1 MSFFQR
7 LLVVIAAA
15 ALLLSVMMIFSYDI
29 IKIDWVSFME
39 IQPSFGPMK
48 HPLPVAA
55 RSIPIEGAA
64 YIPGQGA
71 PNNPVKSDAS
81 SVERG
86 RLLYSVTC
94 IQCHG
99 PLADGNGIVGGALLF
114 PPANLTSAA
123 VQNKPDGA
131 LFLTISNGIQ
141 GTGGQIHM
149 PALNENLTV
158 RDRWD
163 VVNYLRTLKPAPGAT
178 TAPGNT
184 SSPATAGTAAPGST
198 PAPAAASPAA
208 LTATATP

>member
-1 MSFFQR
+1 MSTFQR
-7 LLVVIAAA
+7 LLVVIAV
-15 ALLLSVMMIFSYDI
+15 ALLLFGVLMLFSFDI
-29 IKIDWVSFME
+29 VKIDWISFME
-39 IQPSFGPMK
+39 IQPSFKPME

-71 PNNPVKSDAS
+71 PSNPVPADPV

-86 RLLYSVTC
+86 RILYSVTC

-99 PLADGNGIVGGALLF
+99 PKADGNGIIGGALMF
-114 PPANLTSAA
+114 QPANLTGDV

-131 LFLTISNGIQ
+131 LFLTITNGIQ

-149 PALNENLTV
+149 PALNENLNV

-163 VVNYLRTLKPAPGAT
+163 VVNYIRTLKASATAT
-178 TAPGNT
+178 TST
-184 SSPATAGTAAPGST
+184 ST
-198 PAPAAASPAA
+198 PA
-208 LTATATP
+208 ATATPTPKP

>member
-1 MSFFQR
+1 MSFYQR
-7 LLVVIAAA
+7 LLVVIAFAV
-15 ALLLSVMMIFSYDI
+15 LMLGILTIFSFDI
-29 IKIDWVSFME
+29 VKLDWISFME
-39 IQPSFGPMK
+39 IQPSFKPME

-64 YIPGQGA
+64 YVSGQGA
-71 PNNPVKSDAS
+71 PTNPIPTDAA

-86 RLLYSVTC
+86 RVLYSVTC

-99 PLADGNGIVGGALLF
+99 PKADGNGVIGGALVF
-114 PPANLTSAA
+114 PPANLTADV

-163 VVNYLRTLKPAPGAT
+163 VVNYIRTLKAT
-178 TAPGNT
+178 V
-184 SSPATAGTAAPGST
+184 T
-198 PAPAAASPAA
+198 P
-208 LTATATP
+208 TPQP

>member
-1 MSFFQR
+1 MSTFQR
-7 LLVVIAAA
+7 LLVVMAF
-15 ALLLSVMMIFSYDI
+15 ALLVLGFLMVFSFDVV
-29 IKIDWVSFME
+29 KIDWISFME
-39 IQPSFGPMK
+39 VQPSYKPME

-71 PNNPVKSDAS
+71 PTNPIPSDAA

-86 RLLYSVTC
+86 RILYSVTC

-99 PLADGNGIVGGALLF
+99 PKADGNGIIGGALMF
-114 PPANLTSAA
+114 QPANLAGDV

-163 VVNYLRTLKPAPGAT
+163 VVNYIRTLK
-178 TAPGNT
+178 
-184 SSPATAGTAAPGST
+184 
-198 PAPAAASPAA
+198 
-208 LTATATP
+208 ATATPAPKP

>member
-1 MSFFQR
+1 MSFYQR
-7 LLVVIAAA
+7 LMVVLAAA
-15 ALLLSVMMIFSYDI
+15 ALLLGVLMLFSYDI

-39 IQPSFGPMK
+39 IQPSYRPME
-48 HPLPVAA
+48 HPLAVAA
-55 RSIPIEGAA
+55 RSIPVEGAA

-71 PNNPVKSDAS
+71 PVNPIQTDSV

-86 RLLYSVTC
+86 RVLYSVTC

-99 PLADGNGIVGGALLF
+99 AEADGNGVVGGALMF
-114 PPANLTSAA
+114 PPANLTGDV

-141 GTGGQIHM
+141 GAEGQIHM

-163 VVNYLRTLKPAPGAT
+163 VVNYLRTLK
-178 TAPGNT
+178 
-184 SSPATAGTAAPGST
+184 
-198 PAPAAASPAA
+198 
-208 LTATATP
+208 ATATPTPKP

>member
-1 MSFFQR
+1 MNTFQR
-7 LLVVIAAA
+7 LLVVIAV
-15 ALLLSVMMIFSYDI
+15 ALLVFGVLMLFSYDG
-29 IKIDWVSFME
+29 IKIDWISFME
-39 IQPSFGPMK
+39 IQPSYKPME

-55 RSIPIEGAA
+55 RSIPVEGAA

-71 PNNPVKSDAS
+71 PVNLVPADAA

-86 RLLYSVTC
+86 RILYSVTC

-99 PLADGNGIVGGALLF
+99 PNADGNGVIAGALVF
-114 PPANLTSAA
+114 PPANLTGDV
-123 VQNKPDGA
+123 VQNKADGA

-163 VVNYLRTLKPAPGAT
+163 VVNYLRTLKAKP
-178 TAPGNT
+178 
-184 SSPATAGTAAPGST
+184 T
-198 PAPAAASPAA
+198 PQP
-208 LTATATP
+208 

>member
-1 MSFFQR
+1 MNTFQR
-7 LLVVIAAA
+7 LLVVMAV
-15 ALLLSVMMIFSYDI
+15 ALLLLGVLAIFSFDVV
-29 IKIDWVSFME
+29 KIDWISFME
-39 IQPSFGPMK
+39 IQPSYKPME

-71 PNNPVKSDAS
+71 PTNPIPSDTT

-86 RLLYSVTC
+86 RILYSVTC

-99 PLADGNGIVGGALLF
+99 PKADGNGVVGGALLF
-114 PPANLTSAA
+114 QPANLTGDV

-163 VVNYLRTLKPAPGAT
+163 VVNYIRTLK
-178 TAPGNT
+178 
-184 SSPATAGTAAPGST
+184 
-198 PAPAAASPAA
+198 
-208 LTATATP
+208 ATATPTPKP

>member
-1 MSFFQR
+1 MSFYQR
-7 LLVVIAAA
+7 LLVVIAFAV
-15 ALLLSVMMIFSYDI
+15 LMLGVLTIFSYDI
-29 IKIDWVSFME
+29 VKIDWISFME
-39 IQPSFGPMK
+39 IQPSFKPME

-64 YIPGQGA
+64 YISGQGA
-71 PNNPVKSDAS
+71 PSNPIATDAA

-86 RLLYSVTC
+86 RVLYSVTC

-99 PLADGNGIVGGALLF
+99 PKADGNGVIGGALVF
-114 PPANLTSAA
+114 PPANLTSDV

-163 VVNYLRTLKPAPGAT
+163 VVNYIRTLKAT
-178 TAPGNT
+178 V
-184 SSPATAGTAAPGST
+184 T
-198 PAPAAASPAA
+198 P
-208 LTATATP
+208 TPQP